1 MTVAEGGTA
10 EFQVKLNTEPLN
22 PTTVTVSR
30 ASGDTD
36 ISVQSG
42 ASLVFDASNWN
53 TNQTVTLAAASDAD
67 QVDGSAII
75 RCSAP
80 ETADQDVTA
89 TEAGQHTGA
98 GDRDEHE
105 CGDGGGRRY
114 GEFQVKLNT
123 QPMNP
128 TTVTV
133 SRASGDTDI
142 SVQSGASL
150 VFDASNW
157 NTNQT
162 VTLSAASDADQVDG
176 SAIIRCSAPE
186 TADQDVTATEAGQHA
201 GAGDR
206 DEHEC
211 GDGGGRRYGDLRGSS
226 SIPLL

>member
-1 MTVAEGGTA
+1 MTSTNAVTVAEGGTA

-114 GEFQVKLNT
+114 GDFQVKLNT
-123 QPMNP
+123 QPLE
-128 TTVTV
+128 
-133 SRASGDTDI
+133 SHD
-142 SVQSGASL
+142 
-150 VFDASNW
+150 
-157 NTNQT
+157 
-162 VTLSAASDADQVDG
+162 
-176 SAIIRCSAPE
+176 
-186 TADQDVTATEAGQHA
+186 
-201 GAGDR
+201 
-206 DEHEC
+206 
-211 GDGGGRRYGDLRGSS
+211 GDGQPGQRGYGHQRAVGRIAGVRRRPIGIRTRR
-226 SIPLL
+226 